1 MNSHATSALRPT
13 SDVRQ
18 RAAVKSSGQSRVQKA
33 GPGAGSKSRVH
44 VKIAVRPRKSVLD
57 RCQSAWY
64 CPAKQQ
70 SRQQGEGTMSGMERA
85 TQRLKWVQRVALA
98 LLVVAGVVNYIDR
111 ATLAVANPLIRE
123 ELGLSIADMGYL
135 LSAFL
140 WAYAFAQLPTG
151 AMVDRLGPR
160 ALLTM
165 GLSLWSLAQLLGGL
179 VQNFGQF
186 FGARVLL
193 GVGEAPQFP
202 TGARVVRDWFNQR
215 DRGLA
220 TGVFNCASSLGTA
233 IAVPL
238 LTYLMLS
245 FGWRTMFVIMGI
257 AGLIVAASWFALY
270 RNPGEVALTAS
281 ENAYRTQ
288 GDPPGQRTKVTFGEW
303 KLLFRFKTTWGMIFG
318 YFGCIYLTWIYTAWL
333 PGYLEIERH
342 MSVKYTGWA
351 AAVPFACGVVGGVLG
366 GYIAAI
372 ALLGT
377 AVCTV
382 AAAYVSSNA
391 LAIAFISVSLFLVY
405 VTSTCAW
412 ALSSVAVPTNCTAS
426 IGAVQNFGG
435 YLGGALAPTV
445 TGLIVQNTGSFV
457 PALVVGAL
465 IGVASAACYLFI
477 VDQPITETEMD
488 ALSYPRG
495 APAGAQRPG

>member
-1 MNSHATSALRPT
+1 
-13 SDVRQ
+13 
-18 RAAVKSSGQSRVQKA
+18 
-33 GPGAGSKSRVH
+33 
-44 VKIAVRPRKSVLD
+44 
-57 RCQSAWY
+57 
-64 CPAKQQ
+64 
-70 SRQQGEGTMSGMERA
+70 MSGTEQA
-85 TQRLKWVQRVALA
+85 TARLKSVQRVALA

-140 WAYAFAQLPTG
+140 WAYAFSQLPTG

-160 ALLTM
+160 ILLTM

-179 VQNFGQF
+179 VRNFGEF
-186 FGARVLL
+186 FGARILL
-193 GVGEAPQFP
+193 GIGEAPQFP

-220 TGVFNCASSLGTA
+220 TGIFNCASSLGTA

-245 FGWRTMFVIMGI
+245 FGWRAMFVIMGI
-257 AGLIVAASWFALY
+257 AGLIVAALWYVLY
-270 RNPGEVALTAS
+270 RNPDGVALTPQ

-288 GDPPGQRTKVTFGEW
+288 GDPPGQRTKVTFREW
-303 KLLFRFKTTWGMIFG
+303 KLLFRFRTTWGMIFG

-366 GYIAAI
+366 GYIADILVRRGVEPLKSRRYPAAI

-377 AVCTV
+377 SVCTV

-391 LAIAFISVSLFLVY
+391 LAIAFISISLFLVY

-445 TGLIVQNTGSFV
+445 TGLIVQHTGSFV
-457 PALVVGAL
+457 PALVVGSL
-465 IGVASAACYLFI
+465 IGAVSAGCYLFV
-477 VDQPITETEMD
+477 VDQPITAAEMD
-488 ALSYPRG
+488 AASAILGQHRSV
-495 APAGAQRPG
+495 

>member
-1 MNSHATSALRPT
+1 MSATEL
-13 SDVRQ
+13 
-18 RAAVKSSGQSRVQKA
+18 
-33 GPGAGSKSRVH
+33 
-44 VKIAVRPRKSVLD
+44 
-57 RCQSAWY
+57 
-64 CPAKQQ
+64 
-70 SRQQGEGTMSGMERA
+70 A
-85 TQRLKWVQRVALA
+85 TPRLKSIQRVALA
-98 LLVVAGVVNYIDR
+98 MLVVAGVVNYIDR

-160 ALLTM
+160 MLLTL
-165 GLSLWSLAQLLGGL
+165 GLSLWSFAQLLGGL

-193 GVGEAPQFP
+193 GIGEAPQFP
-202 TGARVVRDWFNQR
+202 TGARVARDWFNQR

-220 TGVFNCASSLGTA
+220 TGIFNCASSLGTA

-245 FGWRTMFVIMGI
+245 FGWRTMFVIMGA
-257 AGLIVAASWFALY
+257 AGLLVATVWFLVY
-270 RNPGEVALTAS
+270 RNPDEVALTAQ
-281 ENAYRTQ
+281 ENSYRTQ
-288 GDPPGQRTKVTFGEW
+288 GDPPGQRTKVTFREW
-303 KLLFRFKTTWGMIFG
+303 KLLFRFRTTWGMVFG

-351 AAVPFACGVVGGVLG
+351 AAVPFACGVLGGVLG
-366 GYIAAI
+366 GYIADVLVRRGVAPLKSRRYPAAI

-377 AVCTV
+377 AACTV

-391 LAIAFISVSLFLVY
+391 LAIAFISLSLFLVY

-445 TGLIVQNTGSFV
+445 TGLIVQHTGSFV

-465 IGVASAACYLFI
+465 IGAVSAGCYMFI
-477 VDQPITETEMD
+477 VDQPITAADLD
-488 ALSYPRG
+488 AMSDPDSTSMQLG
-495 APAGAQRPG
+495 ATRPEKP